1 MKTIYFYGDS
11 NTYGFDPADYINGR
25 YAEKDIWTSIVEE
38 SLRGKFSL
46 TIDGM
51 NGRCIPSSG
60 RIAERINSIRTD
72 IFAVMLGTNDYL
84 QVPDTGYVADRMHRF
99 LSALHHETI
108 LLCAPVA
115 IKIPGEP
122 LFDTEDGR
130 LSRGLQKVAAELG
143 CDFIDTQKWDCSLAF
158 DGVHLSKEG
167 HLMFGQ
173 RMTEFLKEKNSLN
186 ICKGGVHNG

>member
-1 MKTIYFYGDS
+1 
-11 NTYGFDPADYINGR
+11 
-25 YAEKDIWTSIVEE
+25 
-38 SLRGKFSL
+38 
-46 TIDGM
+46 
-51 NGRCIPSSG
+51 
-60 RIAERINSIRTD
+60 
-72 IFAVMLGTNDYL
+72 MLGTNDYL
-84 QVPDTGYVADRMHRF
+84 QMPDTGYIVDRMHRF
-99 LSALHHETI
+99 LSVLHHKKI
-108 LLCAPVA
+108 LLCTPVA

-173 RMTEFLKEKNSLN
+173 RMTDFLMEHQISV
-186 ICKGGVHNG
+186 GRSERV